1 MVRYHTLIKIIQTNA
16 SNICMTAKYKRST
29 PALSVVR
36 DTDENDV
43 TGGVEKY

>member
-1 MVRYHTLIKIIQTNA
+1 
-16 SNICMTAKYKRST
+16 MTAKYKRST

-43 TGGVEKY
+43 TGGVEKYWQPYIDGKIFLSSFERC

>member
-1 MVRYHTLIKIIQTNA
+1 MKYE
-16 SNICMTAKYKRST
+16 TAKYKRST